1 MLLVTLWLPCRGTYE
16 IVQSIGRF
24 FMMASRYLKPCE
36 SVRVC
41 VESGKGMPSCVRVG
55 KTLSRKV
62 ILDILGIV
70 REVCIRYWVL
80 IARGGHARKME
91 LLHYIAADLRNGNTN
106 YSKTG

>member
-55 KTLSRKV
+55 KTLSQKV
-62 ILDILGIV
+62 ISDSLGIQSAFRV
-70 REVCIRYWVL
+70 PNSAKHGHSEIEQIVL
-80 IARGGHARKME
+80 
-91 LLHYIAADLRNGNTN
+91 
-106 YSKTG
+106 